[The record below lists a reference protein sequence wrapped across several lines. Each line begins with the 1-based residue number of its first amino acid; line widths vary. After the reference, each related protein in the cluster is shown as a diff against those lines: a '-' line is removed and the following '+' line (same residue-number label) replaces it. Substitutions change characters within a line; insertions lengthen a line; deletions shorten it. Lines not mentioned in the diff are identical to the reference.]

1 MATATKRSPVV
12 LDADKCV
19 NCRLC
24 TSVCD
29 LSERLLDPLLERA
42 EKVRAEG
49 GSETLPVSPEC
60 YGCMDCVA
68 VCPRG
73 ALRIETLGLDG
84 GAGAKAGNRPPEKE
98 AVKEG
103 SAGDRG
109 QAA

>member
-42 EKVRAEG
+42 QKVRAEG
-49 GSETLPVSPEC
+49 GTETLPVSPEC

-68 VCPRG
+68 VCPKG
-73 ALRIETLGLDG
+73 ALRIETLGLDKD
-84 GAGAKAGNRPPEKE
+84 AKPGREKQHPDRVE
-98 AVKEG
+98 AKSG
-103 SAGDRG
+103 SSGDSG